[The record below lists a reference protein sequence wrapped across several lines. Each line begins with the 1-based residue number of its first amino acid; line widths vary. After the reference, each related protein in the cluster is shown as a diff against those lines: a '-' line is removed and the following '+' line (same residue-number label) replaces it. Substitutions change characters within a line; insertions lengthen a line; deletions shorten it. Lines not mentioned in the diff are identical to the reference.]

1 LSQSFAGVGRV
12 VISFANS
19 FLLALLLCFSAYAED
34 AARITHTAGTVGI
47 QSKDGAVRLASINTG
62 VNAGDTVTTEKNSVV
77 RLQFKDGAQITLRPE
92 TSYRVDSYNFDQNE
106 PKKDGFVSSLLK
118 GGMRAITGL
127 VGKRGNKDAYKSD
140 VKVATMGIRGT
151 RYGVR
156 LCETETVGGQAKS
169 NCDDIF
175 KVGKSSGIPKDG
187 LFVEV
192 TEGAVSV
199 TNEGGEKLVKI
210 GEFSY
215 VPDLKTPA
223 VLLPEDPGIGA
234 TLPSDLAVRPGAGG
248 LLGFGDTASCT
259 LK

>member
-1 LSQSFAGVGRV
+1 MTPVSSVT
-12 VISFANS
+12 S
-19 FLLALLLCFSAYAED
+19 FLLALLLSFNTYAAEE
-34 AARITHTAGTVGI
+34 AARISHTSGTVSI
-47 QSKDGAVRLASINTG
+47 QASGGGVRLASLNSSVHT
-62 VNAGDTVTTEKNSVV
+62 GDTVTTEQNSVV

-92 TSYRVDSYNFDQNE
+92 TSYRVEKFRYEASEPDKDS
-106 PKKDGFVSSLLK
+106 FVSSLLR
-118 GGMRAITGL
+118 GGMRAITGF
-127 VGKRGNKDAYKSD
+127 VGKRGNQDAYKSD

-156 LCETETVGGQAKS
+156 LCESSEKDGKRVS
-169 NCDDIF
+169 SCDDIV
-175 KVGKSSGIPKDG
+175 KIGKGAEVPKDG

-199 TNEGGEKLVKI
+199 ANEGGERIVRI

-215 VPDLKTPA
+215 VPDIKTPA
-223 VLLPEDPGIGA
+223 ILLPNDPGIGA

-248 LLGFGDTASCT
+248 LLGFGDSASCL

>member
-1 LSQSFAGVGRV
+1 MPASSAASF
-12 VISFANS
+12 I
-19 FLLALLLCFSAYAED
+19 LALLLAFSAYAAAED

-47 QSKDGAVRLASINTG
+47 QGKDGAVRLASINSA
-62 VNAGDTVTTEKNSVV
+62 VHAGDTVSTEKNSVV

-92 TSYRVDSYNFDQNE
+92 SSYRVESYYYEANE
-106 PKKDGFVSSLLK
+106 PQKDSFVSSLVK

-127 VGKRGNKDAYKSD
+127 VGKRGNKDAYKND
-140 VKVATMGIRGT
+140 VQVATMGIHGT

-156 LCETETVGGQAKS
+156 LCETEQVDGRPVS
-169 NCDDIF
+169 NCNDIYQL
-175 KVGKSSGIPKDG
+175 GKSTGIPKDG

-192 TEGAVSV
+192 TEGAVSI
-199 TNEGGEKLVKI
+199 TNDGGEKIVKV
-210 GEFSY
+210 GEYSY
-215 VPDLKTPA
+215 VPDIKTPA

>member
-1 LSQSFAGVGRV
+1 MPASSA
-12 VISFANS
+12 AS
-19 FLLALLLCFSAYAED
+19 FLLLLLLSFGAPTVLWAAED

-47 QSKDGAVRLASINTG
+47 QAKDGAVRLASINSG
-62 VNAGDTVTTEKNSVV
+62 VHAGDTITTEKNSVV
-77 RLQFKDGAQITLRPE
+77 RLQFKDGAQVTLRPE
-92 TSYRVDSYNFDQNE
+92 TSYRVDSYHFEPSE
-106 PKKDGFVSSLLK
+106 PKKDGFASSLLK

-127 VGKRGNKDAYKSD
+127 VGKRGNQDAYKHD

-156 LCETETVGGQAKS
+156 LCESAAVNGQPKS
-169 NCDDIF
+169 NCEDI
-175 KVGKSSGIPKDG
+175 VQIGKAATTPKDG

-199 TNEGGEKLVKI
+199 TNEGGEKIVQV
-210 GEFSY
+210 GEYAY
-215 VPDLKTPA
+215 VSDRNTPA
-223 VLLPEDPGIGA
+223 VLLPEDPGIG
-234 TLPSDLAVRPGAGG
+234 TSLPSDLAVRPGAGG